1 MSHVDVHHR
10 VYLGAGHHRQPR
22 NPQPWVEPYGASAYD
37 AVLGTPIN
45 EVAFPT
51 ISFTLP
57 PNATVLTASFA
68 FWSAGAASI
77 GTTQTSPNFSQAATA
92 ENLTL
97 IAWYFLPGG
106 GDPGDPGTEEL
117 LDAYSV
123 SLGNFVN
130 DDFVTVSSDPSLTA
144 NANIIGEVPTAVAET
159 VDAFASV
166 ASTGETFV
174 QWVRMPTDGTTA
186 SGARLDVP
194 AGANGFAFATY
205 GRHSFNIPK
214 PTVNQSEGVI
224 IIDGIINDAPG
235 HILVNGH
242 PVPIDPGW
250 GSLIKQLFTLAGL
263 HANAGR
269 LSKDSSVR
277 LQASISHELGAVAKN
292 LGGIAQ
298 RGIGVKEQG

>member
-51 ISFTLP
+51 ISFALP
-57 PNATVLTASFA
+57 PSATVLTATFA
-68 FWSAGAASI
+68 FWSASTTSN
-77 GTTQTSPNFSQAATA
+77 GTTLTSPNFSQGATA

-97 IAWYFLPGG
+97 IAWYFLPAGGDGG
-106 GDPGDPGTEEL
+106 GGGTGEL

-123 SLGNFVN
+123 SLGNFIN

-159 VDAFASV
+159 VDAFGSI
-166 ASTGETFV
+166 ASTSESFIE
-174 QWVRMPTDGTTA
+174 WVRMAGDGTTA
-186 SGARLDVP
+186 SAERLNVP

-205 GRHSFNIPK
+205 GRHTFNIPK
-214 PTVNQSEGVI
+214 PQVDKSKGVI
-224 IIDGIINDAPG
+224 ILDGIIDDSPG
-235 HILVNGH
+235 HILVDGH
-242 PVPIDPGW
+242 PVPVDPGW
-250 GSLIKQLFTLAGL
+250 GSLIKQMFTLAGL
-263 HANAGR
+263 HADAGR
-269 LSKDSSVR
+269 LAKDGAGRVR
-277 LQASISHELGAVAKN
+277 ASISHELGSVAKHI
-292 LGGIAQ
+292 GDIAQ
-298 RGIGVKEQG
+298 RGIGTKE